1 MRTLV
6 GSDGEHVDEVLVKDV
21 REDDQEMHDEG
32 GADGVELGDG
42 GCMSGADERDG
53 DQDDHDEMLAKD
65 VREDEVHEGGG
76 ADGVEGDVGC
86 MPDEEVLM
94 SVTGK

>member
-32 GADGVELGDG
+32 GADGVDLGDG

-53 DQDDHDEMLAKD
+53 DQDDHDEMLVKD
-65 VREDEVHEGGG
+65 VREDEVHEGGWCRWSG
-76 ADGVEGDVGC
+76 AW
-86 MPDEEVLM
+86 
-94 SVTGK
+94 